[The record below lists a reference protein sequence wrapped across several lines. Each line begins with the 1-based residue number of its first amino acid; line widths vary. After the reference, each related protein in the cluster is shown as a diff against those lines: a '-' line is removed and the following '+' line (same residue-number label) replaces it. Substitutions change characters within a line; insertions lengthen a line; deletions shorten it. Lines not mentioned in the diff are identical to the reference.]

1 MQYLKVDYK
10 NLNIQEEICLTIGNF
25 DGIHKGHNKILEKLK
40 NEASSLNA
48 KSAIL
53 SFEPHPK
60 FYFDN
65 SQRFLINSK
74 QKKIHILEQK
84 KIDYLIDLN
93 FNQEF
98 IQLSYNDFENKILF
112 ENLKLKKI
120 LIGNDFH
127 YGNKRKGNIET
138 LKSFC
143 KKSSIQYENIDLLA
157 DDKNTKISSTQIREF
172 LSLGKIG
179 EANNLLQNPFSIE
192 GFVAKGD
199 QRGRTIGIPT
209 ANLDYP
215 DQIIQLPFGVYAVKI
230 KVQDLDDNFF
240 GIVNFG
246 KRPTFEKSIAII
258 EAHIFDFD
266 HDIYG
271 KKIEI
276 FFDSKIR
283 DEQKFNDIKELLNQI
298 TLDITIAKDKLNY
311 GN

>member
-10 NLNIQEEICLTIGNF
+10 NLNINEEVCLTIGNF

-40 NEASSLNA
+40 KEARSLNA

-53 SFEPHPK
+53 SFDPHPK

-65 SQRFLINSK
+65 SLRFLINSK

-93 FNQEF
+93 FNQEL
-98 IQLSYNDFENKILF
+98 IDLTYSDFENKILF

-127 YGNKRKGNIET
+127 YGNKRKGDIKT

-143 KKSSIQYENIDLLA
+143 EKASILYENIDLLE
-157 DDKNTKISSTQIREF
+157 DGKNTKISSTQIREF
-172 LSLGKIG
+172 LSLGKI
-179 EANNLLQNPFSIE
+179 EKANTLLEDPFSIE
-192 GFVAKGD
+192 GVVIKGD

-209 ANLDYP
+209 ANLNYP

-230 KVQDLDDNFF
+230 KVKGLEDNFF

-246 KRPTFEKSIAII
+246 KRPTFDKPIAII

-266 HDIYG
+266 QDIYG